1 MFRITARSQTC
12 QSDTFIVSN
21 GQVDYLKIDKT
32 GVYGCSDM
40 RNLCSQKATVD
51 LTLSADGTL
60 ATSTGGS
67 SVQLPDNSAT
77 NELQELSFS
86 GNQLSISGK
95 NTVALPMLSDWI
107 TVYPTKVDS
116 TTAPTQKQF
125 TFLAQGLK
133 SGTALSFDLTTASVV
148 INKSGTYLATL
159 TVTHWSDPNA
169 MIVQSALKKQDNS
182 YVVVVTSSQTTGL
195 QVSSTQIVHL
205 NAGDTLRWFIS
216 GGNVAVGDASN
227 ASGINILLLRED

>member
-1 MFRITARSQTC
+1 
-12 QSDTFIVSN
+12 
-21 GQVDYLKIDKT
+21 
-32 GVYGCSDM
+32 M

-77 NELQELSFS
+77 NELQELSLS

-107 TVYPTKVDS
+107 TVYPTKADS
-116 TTAPTQKQF
+116 TVAPTEKQF
-125 TFLAQGLK
+125 TFLEQGLK

-169 MIVQSALKKQDNS
+169 MIVRSALKKQDNS
-182 YVVVVTSSQTTGL
+182 YVVVVTSAQTTGL

-205 NAGDTLRWFIS
+205 NAGDSLRWFIT